1 MERGRVQVACYSG
14 RTYAE
19 RPTAFLWEGIEQR
32 VRKIEREWQEPGEKH
47 FRICEREWQ
56 EPGEKHFRIHT
67 EDDRLFELCYYE
79 DGDRWLVTEWVSK
92 SEKGRQ
98 R

>member
-19 RPTAFLWEGIEQR
+19 RPTAFLWEGIEQK

-47 FRICEREWQ
+47 FRIC
-56 EPGEKHFRIHT
+56 T
-67 EDDRLFELCYYE
+67 EGDRLFELCYYE
-79 DGDRWLVTEWVSK
+79 DGDWWLATERVSK

>member
-1 MERGRVQVACYSG
+1 MKRGRVQVACYSG

-47 FRICEREWQ
+47 FRI
-56 EPGEKHFRIHT
+56 HT

-79 DGDRWLVTEWVSK
+79 DGDRWSVTEWISK

>member
-1 MERGRVQVACYSG
+1 MGHNSEAVRVTCYSG
-14 RTYAE
+14 HTYAE

-32 VRKIEREWQEPGEKH
+32 VRKIEREWQEPGGKH
-47 FRICEREWQ
+47 FRIC
-56 EPGEKHFRIHT
+56 T
-67 EDDRLFELCYYE
+67 EGDRLFELCYYE
-79 DGDRWLVTEWVSK
+79 DGDRWLATEWVSK

>member
-1 MERGRVQVACYSG
+1 MKRGRVQVACYSG

-32 VRKIEREWQEPGEKH
+32 VRKIEREWLEPGEKH
-47 FRICEREWQ
+47 FRLR
-56 EPGEKHFRIHT
+56 T

-79 DGDRWLVTEWVSK
+79 DGDHWSVIESVLK
-92 SEKGRQ
+92 SEKGRK

>member
-1 MERGRVQVACYSG
+1 MKRGRVQVACYSG

-19 RPTAFLWEGIEQR
+19 RPTAFLWEGTEQR
-32 VRKIEREWQEPGEKH
+32 VRKIEREWLEPGEKH
-47 FRICEREWQ
+47 FRLR
-56 EPGEKHFRIHT
+56 T

-79 DGDRWLVTEWVSK
+79 DGDHWSVIESVLK
-92 SEKGRQ
+92 SEKGRK

>member
-47 FRICEREWQ
+47 FRIY
-56 EPGEKHFRIHT
+56 T